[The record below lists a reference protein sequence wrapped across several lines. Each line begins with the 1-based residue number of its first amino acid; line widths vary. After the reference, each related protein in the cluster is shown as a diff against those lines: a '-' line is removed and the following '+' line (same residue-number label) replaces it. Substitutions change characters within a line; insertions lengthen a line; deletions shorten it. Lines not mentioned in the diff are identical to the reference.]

1 MNSIHPNK
9 VYTSPV
15 RKLVRFFEQSR
26 DQWKKK
32 CRAAKAEIKRLAQQ
46 VKRLKQSRA
55 HWKSR
60 AKTLEQELAR
70 SQAQAQAFAREVERL
85 QAESLESREFPSR
98 PAAMAVRL
106 SHQHYSVGHWELFL
120 ALVLSAGVSLRGASQ
135 TLSVVFAFFQLE
147 VPVPT
152 WQTGRLWLLRVGYY
166 KLTRPKEG
174 AGDWV
179 WILDHTV
186 QVGND
191 KGLLILGVRL
201 SVWQARRGRLTH
213 EDMEPLALYPVRHS
227 DGTVVYQQLEETTAQ
242 TGLPRA
248 IVSDHGSDLKAG
260 VERFGAA
267 HPETRLLYDIKHK
280 TAAVLKREL
289 EQDARWSQFTQLAAQ
304 TKRQVQQT
312 ALAAFAPPN
321 QRSKARYLN
330 LEELVEWGQ
339 GLLTWLDAHPATLP
353 MAGSEKLTW
362 VQDFRTALHEWQEC
376 LHVVD
381 ITESLVR
388 QEGFYQGLHGQ
399 LKKQLVGI
407 AQTPPAQRV
416 RAELLR
422 FVAEEES
429 QARPHEHLPGS
440 SEVIE
445 SVFGKFKH
453 LERDQ
458 ARSGLT
464 GFLLSVCALVATT
477 TQDVIR
483 QALET
488 VSTQEVLKW
497 CKDNLGLSV
506 QALRREIFNAPDGAE
521 QKWEQLFGSA

>member
-1 MNSIHPNK
+1 
-9 VYTSPV
+9 
-15 RKLVRFFEQSR
+15 
-26 DQWKKK
+26 
-32 CRAAKAEIKRLAQQ
+32 
-46 VKRLKQSRA
+46 
-55 HWKSR
+55 
-60 AKTLEQELAR
+60 
-70 SQAQAQAFAREVERL
+70 
-85 QAESLESREFPSR
+85 
-98 PAAMAVRL
+98 MAVRL
-106 SHQHYSVGHWELFL
+106 AHQHYSLGHLELFL
-120 ALVLSAGVSLRGASQ
+120 ELVLSAGVSLRGASQ
-135 TLSVVFAFFQLE
+135 TLAIVFAFFQLE
-147 VPVPT
+147 VAVPT

-166 KLTRPKEG
+166 KLTRPKAG
-174 AGDWV
+174 AEDWV
-179 WILDHTV
+179 WVLDHTV

-201 SVWQARRGRLTH
+201 SVWLARRGGLTH

-227 DGTVVYQQLEETTAQ
+227 DGRVVYQQLEATTAQ

-248 IVSDHGSDLKAG
+248 ILSDHGSDLKAG
-260 VERFGAA
+260 IERFGEA
-267 HPETRLLYDIKHK
+267 HPEISLLYDIQHK

-339 GLLTWLDAHPATLP
+339 GILTWLDAHPATLP
-353 MAGSEKLTW
+353 VAGSEKLTW
-362 VQDFRTALHEWQEC
+362 VQDFRTALQEWQEC
-376 LHVVD
+376 SQVAT

-388 QEGFYQGLHGQ
+388 QEGFYRGLQGK
-399 LKKQLVGI
+399 LKQQLVGV
-407 AQTPPAQRV
+407 AKTQPARRV
-416 RAELLR
+416 RAELLH

-429 QARPHEHLPGS
+429 KARPQEHLPGS

-445 SVFGKFKH
+445 SVFGKFKY
-453 LERDQ
+453 LEHDQ

-464 GFLLSVCALVATT
+464 GLLLSVCALVATT

-488 VSTQEVLKW
+488 VSTQDVLEW
-497 CKDNLGLSV
+497 CKENLGPSV
-506 QALRREIFNAPDGAE
+506 QAQRREIFNAPDGAE
-521 QKWEQLFGSA
+521 QKWEHLFGST